1 VGGANYFVQDPKV
14 NITQSTK
21 SFGELWKGYSGQLD
35 NNFRQNFGVALNV
48 PIFSN
53 GGSARNAYE
62 RSKLNVQNAQLV
74 ITQADLQLK
83 QDIYQAY
90 TTASAAMQ
98 RYNASITTLAATQKT
113 YDFAKKRYDVG
124 LLGTF
129 ELITNQNNL
138 NKSIMDK
145 LIAQY
150 EYVFRMKVLE
160 FYKGM
165 GLKL

>member
-1 VGGANYFVQDPKV
+1 MLFRSWN
-14 NITQSTK
+14 
-21 SFGELWKGYSGQLD
+21 GYGNQLD
-35 NNFRQNFGVALNV
+35 NNFRQNFGVAISV
-48 PIFSN
+48 PIFNN

-62 RSKLNVQNAQLV
+62 RSKLNVESAQLT

-90 TTASAAMQ
+90 TNATAALQ

-113 YDFAKKRYDVG
+113 FEFAKKRYDVG

-138 NKSIMDK
+138 NKSMMDK
-145 LIAQY
+145 VIAQF
-150 EYVFRMKVLE
+150 EYVFRMKVME

-165 GLKL
+165 GMKL

>member
-1 VGGANYFVQDPKV
+1 
-14 NITQSTK
+14 
-21 SFGELWKGYSGQLD
+21 
-35 NNFRQNFGVALNV
+35 
-48 PIFSN
+48 
-53 GGSARNAYE
+53 
-62 RSKLNVQNAQLV
+62 
-74 ITQADLQLK
+74 
-83 QDIYQAY
+83 
-90 TTASAAMQ
+90 MQ